1 MFESPERYGSKYNAL
16 LRVSGLLSNC
26 LPPTFKET
34 IAAARRP
41 PSVESGQD
49 RFMMKNGYE
58 CDCMHTSY
66 NNNTRSDGSIVIKV
80 L

>member
-34 IAAARRP
+34 IAAARR
-41 PSVESGQD
+41 SRGEAERT
-49 RFMMKNGYE
+49 RFMMKMAAVQT
-58 CDCMHTSY
+58 CLSTSY
-66 NNNTRSDGSIVIKV
+66 NNNKRFDGSIVIKAS
-80 L
+80 